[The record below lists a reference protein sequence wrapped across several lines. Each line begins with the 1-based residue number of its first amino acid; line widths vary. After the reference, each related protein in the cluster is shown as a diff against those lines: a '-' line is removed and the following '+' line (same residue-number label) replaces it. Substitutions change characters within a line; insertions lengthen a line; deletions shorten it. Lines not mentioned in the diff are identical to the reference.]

1 MRPARRRALIA
12 SAALATLACRAS
24 PPPAGGEEHALTLAV
39 RADITGLYPNPPTVN
54 EAYTLHTN
62 ANFLEGLVRF
72 DSQLRLAPALA
83 ERWEN
88 PDDRTYVFHLRRG
101 LRFSDGR
108 PLTAKDVAASLTA
121 AKKRRWAV
129 RDYLHAV
136 ESVTALDDERV
147 AVRTRFPY
155 QILLTKLQW
164 AFVLPA
170 DAVKQASV
178 PVIGSGPYRVESW
191 TPGKELRLVRNP
203 NYRGPAAAFPRARL
217 VVIPDEAE
225 RLATLLRGEADIAT
239 DVPLDAVD
247 ALLKRDDLRVV
258 KRGTLRVLFLNLR
271 PDRPPLSDARVRE
284 AIDLAI
290 DRPELIQRALS
301 GFTEPATQIVHP
313 SVVGYNPALPPPRVD
328 RARAR
333 ALLAEAGVEP
343 GTSLRL
349 DGPNNR
355 YVNDERILAEV
366 ARQLGEVGLKVEV
379 NALDKTEF
387 YKLIGSGASAFHL
400 LGWSCES
407 GEAGDVLDAAF
418 RSPSAGFVDSDNS
431 LGLADPELDRLIDAS
446 NASSGVGER
455 SELLQA
461 AVARIAGLRVAL
473 PLVVQSEAVAMK
485 RNIRWEPPRNSALLL
500 ADVSPADPA
509 EPPPR

>member
-1 MRPARRRALIA
+1 MRSEWRQALA
-12 SAALATLACRAS
+12 GAAALAILACRPTA
-24 PPPAGGEEHALTLAV
+24 PAAEHWLTLAV
-39 RADITGLYPNPPTVN
+39 RADITGLYPNAPTVN

-62 ANFLEGLVRF
+62 ANVLEGLVRF
-72 DSQLRLAPALA
+72 DSQLRLTPALA

-88 PDDRTYVFHLRRG
+88 PDERTYIFHLRQG

-108 PLTAKDVAASLTA
+108 PLTARDVVASLNA
-121 AKKRRWAV
+121 AKERRWAV

-136 ESVTALDDERV
+136 DSVRALDELRV

-170 DAVKQASV
+170 DAVSQPSV

-191 TPGKELRLVRNP
+191 TPGKELRLIRNP
-203 NYRGPAAAFPRARL
+203 YHRGPAAAFPRARL

-225 RLATLLRGEADIAT
+225 RLAALLRGEADIAT
-239 DVPLDAVD
+239 DVPLDAVE
-247 ALLKRDDLRVV
+247 ALRQRSDLRVLR
-258 KRGTLRVLFLNLR
+258 RGSLRVLFLNLR
-271 PDRPPLSDARVRE
+271 PDRPPLRDARVRE

-290 DRPELIQRALS
+290 DRPELIRRALS

-313 SVVGYNPALPPPRVD
+313 SVVGYNPALPAPRLD
-328 RARAR
+328 RVRAR
-333 ALLAEAGVEP
+333 ALLAEAGVKP
-343 GTSLRL
+343 GISLRL

-366 ARQLGEVGLKVEV
+366 ARQLGEIGIRVEV
-379 NALDKTEF
+379 NALDKTKF
-387 YKLIGSGASAFHL
+387 FKLIGSGASAFHL

-431 LGLADPELDRLIDAS
+431 LGLADPDLDRLIDAS
-446 NASSGVGER
+446 NASVAVAER

-461 AVARIAGLRVAL
+461 AVARIAALRVAL
-473 PLVVQSEAVAMK
+473 PLVVQAEAVAMTRK
-485 RNIRWEPPRNSALLL
+485 IRWDPPRNSALLL
-500 ADVSPADPA
+500 SEVSPV
-509 EPPPR
+509 EPGEQVSR